1 MNFEDKVIITVIS
14 GIVLAVF
21 LDLQAKKQ
29 YQHVKN
35 NIKKVSI
42 EELLE
47 DKKIHKAKE
56 QIEEVYEEN
65 KEKVIESAK
74 KIPQKIENSYLKN
87 LESLTL
93 PYNDAE
99 ITEINLYFPRFLK
112 NKKTE
117 MYQVSRKIKGKVN
130 PITALNTLQK
140 GPLEKES
147 GLVNAYYEG
156 VSFYKISYDEEKQI
170 LHLFFD
176 QSFYSHN
183 DVIMKDRIDQICLT
197 LKQFPEI
204 RSIYYWIENQLYL
217 KQEKCEKKVIKYKEE
232 TKIKEN

>member
-14 GIVLAVF
+14 GIILTIF

-29 YQHVKN
+29 YHQVKN

-47 DKKIHKAKE
+47 NKTIHKAKE
-56 QIEEVYEEN
+56 QVEEIYDES

-87 LESLTL
+87 LESLNL

-99 ITEINLYFPRFLK
+99 ITEINLYFPKFLK
-112 NKKTE
+112 NKRTE

-130 PITALNTLQK
+130 PITALNILQK
-140 GPLEKES
+140 GPQEKEA

-156 VSFYKISYDEEKQI
+156 LSFYKISYDEERQI
-170 LHLFFD
+170 LHLFFN
-176 QSFYSHN
+176 QNFYSHN

-204 RSIYYWIENQLYL
+204 KSIYYWIDNQLYL
-217 KQEKCEKKVIKYKEE
+217 KQEKCERKVIKYKEDL
-232 TKIKEN
+232 

>member
-29 YQHVKN
+29 YHHVKN

-117 MYQVSRKIKGKVN
+117 SYKLVCNFWRSKVLLLTN
-130 PITALNTLQK
+130 SIDISLPRFLN
-140 GPLEKES
+140 
-147 GLVNAYYEG
+147 
-156 VSFYKISYDEEKQI
+156 
-170 LHLFFD
+170 LF
-176 QSFYSHN
+176 
-183 DVIMKDRIDQICLT
+183 L
-197 LKQFPEI
+197 
-204 RSIYYWIENQLYL
+204 
-217 KQEKCEKKVIKYKEE
+217 
-232 TKIKEN
+232 

>member
-29 YQHVKN
+29 YYQVKN

-56 QIEEVYEEN
+56 QIEEIYEEN
-65 KEKVIESAK
+65 KEKVIENAK
-74 KIPQKIENSYLKN
+74 QIPKKIENSYLKN
-87 LESLTL
+87 LESLVL

-112 NKKTE
+112 NRKTE

-130 PITALNTLQK
+130 PIIALNMLQK
-140 GPLEKES
+140 GPQEKEA

-156 VSFYKISYDEEKQI
+156 ISFYKISFDEEKQI

-197 LKQFPEI
+197 LKQFPYI
-204 RSIYYWIENQLYL
+204 KSIYYWIDNQLYL
-217 KQEKCEKKVIKYKEE
+217 KQEKCERKVIKFEE
-232 TKIKEN
+232 KTIKENK